1 MATQRR
7 RAGQA
12 RAQKDI
18 EKSLFGG
25 YKLPSTN
32 DKMADAKRQTR
43 ADVQDFKKNRAAGD
57 KVMKSYAAD
66 SAPEYKHGY
75 NDRRTQRGDVF
86 QHTEKFGTK
95 GGMIEG
101 RGNEKASKVP
111 NVKAKKMPQTSPKIK
126 EQVAK
131 ETYENAKAWAKE
143 EEKKNGKKRT

>member
-7 RAGQA
+7 RAGQM

-18 EKSLFGG
+18 EKALLGG
-25 YKLPSTN
+25 SKRTSSKNT
-32 DKMADAKRQTR
+32 MAEAKRQTK
-43 ADVQDFKKNRAAGD
+43 ADTQDFKKNRAAGD
-57 KVMKSYAAD
+57 RAMKQRAFD
-66 SAPEYKHGY
+66 GIPELKHGY
-75 NDRRTQRGDVF
+75 NDRTTKKDYSFV
-86 QHTEKFGTK
+86 TAEKYGTND
-95 GGMIEG
+95 GVIRG

-126 EQVAK
+126 EQAAK